1 MRLRI
6 LLFALLSLV
15 ANAASAVDYSWLLTS
30 YSTSTSGSSP
40 ESVCRAH
47 LIKLSPSGS
56 WAYHSVLKLEETK
69 YSCRSITTGTIENR
83 GTINRAGDTCPD
95 GSNYNL
101 STGECIT
108 PDPAQGELCA
118 DQTGIPAFNPNIKNA
133 AGECVRYLDAD
144 LPTSCKFLGKYTG
157 ANQTVSV
164 AGVIQPADSTS
175 PDATPNVVPPGGFNH
190 PTGCEVSIV
199 SSKCSYKP
207 GRRDGDRIIRGGGT
221 CQLDVAYTGNVA
233 TTIPPDNGQ
242 AHKEDVC
249 LDKAK
254 CNLPLPKKL
263 DDSKPCNYATGSDGA
278 QSCTSEKFTG
288 KEGQTQC
295 GTVNGVSKCSDD
307 LHKAVGNGLSIA
319 TTVKTET
326 TADGKTKITKTDVLT
341 ETKCKGVFTKDCT
354 TGVTTSTTTT
364 VKNGAGQTESATGTC
379 SGPQCPDKNT
389 NPDGDGDGFGDCT
402 GDSCGDEGGE
412 GPTGPEFGEVP
423 SYGETVATFYDRV
436 SDSPVADAAYGLHA
450 PGGGE
455 CYAPSVETYL
465 GKFTLDGH
473 CQLVGEQI
481 SLIKLIAKTLWALAA
496 FWIFIG

>member
-6 LLFALLSLV
+6 HLAIFLVLSFLSSG
-15 ANAASAVDYSWLLTS
+15 ASAADYTWRYGSGASIYLTPLAACEAEIAKFS
-30 YSTSTSGSSP
+30 NLRYVSLTKVSDSQFTCSFKHYAKPDVLTGPVFRDGVSCPAGSVYNSLIG
-40 ESVCRAH
+40 VCE
-47 LIKLSPSGS
+47 
-56 WAYHSVLKLEETK
+56 V
-69 YSCRSITTGTIENR
+69 
-83 GTINRAGDTCPD
+83 
-95 GSNYNL
+95 
-101 STGECIT
+101 
-108 PDPAQGELCA
+108 PDPTQGELCA
-118 DQTGIPAFNPNIKNA
+118 DQTGIPAVNPSIKNA

-144 LPTSCKFLGKYTG
+144 LATSCKFLGKYSA

-164 AGVIQPADSTS
+164 AGVITPADSTA

-190 PTGCEVSIV
+190 PSGCEVSIA
-199 SSKCSYKP
+199 SSKCSYQP
-207 GRRDGDRIIRGGGT
+207 GRREGDRIIRGGGT
-221 CQLDVAYTGNVA
+221 CQLDVSYTGNVA
-233 TTIPPDNGQ
+233 ATIPPDNGQ

-249 LDKAK
+249 LDAAK
-254 CNLPLPKKL
+254 CNLPLPKNL
-263 DDSKPCNYATGSDGA
+263 NDSKPCNYATGSDGS

-295 GTVNGVSKCSDD
+295 GMANGVFKCSDD
-307 LHKAVGNGLSIA
+307 MHKAVGNGLSIA
-319 TTVKTET
+319 TKVKTET

-364 VKNGAGQTESATGTC
+364 VKDGTGQTESATGTC
-379 SGPQCPDKNT
+379 TGPQCPDKNT

-402 GDSCGDEGGE
+402 GDDCGDEGGE
-412 GPTGPEFGEVP
+412 GPTTPEFDEVP

-455 CYAPSVETYL
+455 CYAPSTETYL
-465 GKFTLDGH
+465 GTFTMDGH